1 MTIEFERRRHKR
13 FKYEAIVS
21 HDIMSL
27 EITHTGIVH
36 NIGDGGIYFESN
48 QTIYQ
53 GEEIYIWTGSDPHL
67 SDSDTQVLLSVEI
80 IWQKES
86 LGSSLKYG
94 YGAKII
100 KSNAIFEK
108 IINDNK
114 AIVDKPNQKIKKKG
128 RAIVGAFLKDHGITW
143 TPAVFIYIFL
153 VSFLLYKVFDFH
165 SAISSPWPTED
176 IATSKSGVVRAKVS
190 HKEAEPTNQY
200 DIQQFTEKKFTVHFS
215 RNSNELSYEAHQTLI
230 DISRFINQNPQSKII
245 IEGYTDSRGK
255 PQRNKNLSKVRAD
268 SVKDYLID
276 MGADPENITSI
287 GHGSQNFLASNE
299 TAKGRR
305 LNRRVEITVGFLN

>member
-1 MTIEFERRRHKR
+1 MTIKFERRKHKR

-67 SDSDTQVLLSVEI
+67 SNSDTQVLLSVEI
-80 IWQKES
+80 LWQKES
-86 LGSSLKYG
+86 QGSSLKYG

-100 KSNAIFEK
+100 KSNAVFEK

-114 AIVDKPNQKIKKKG
+114 SIVDKPNQKRRKKG
-128 RAIVGAFLKDHGITW
+128 RAIVGSFLKDHGITW

-165 SAISSPWPTED
+165 SAISSPWPRED
-176 IATSKSGVVRAKVS
+176 IATSQSNLVRAKVS
-190 HKEAEPTNQY
+190 YKEAEPTNQD
-200 DIQQFTEKKFTVHFS
+200 DIQQQSEA
-215 RNSNELSYEAHQTLI
+215 SYRL
-230 DISRFINQNPQSKII
+230 R
-245 IEGYTDSRGK
+245 
-255 PQRNKNLSKVRAD
+255 
-268 SVKDYLID
+268 
-276 MGADPENITSI
+276 PE
-287 GHGSQNFLASNE
+287 QMLQLVPE
-299 TAKGRR
+299 
-305 LNRRVEITVGFLN
+305 GFLYRLRYPSHLAHSAHL